1 MIHGRLATAKA
12 CIQYV
17 FVNLERKSEAQRRS
31 GTVVVLAANLV
42 DLVLDSVVVKTFL
55 ESTRN

>member
-1 MIHGRLATAKA
+1 MIHGRLAMAKA
-12 CIQYV
+12 CIQNV

-31 GTVVVLAANLV
+31 GTVVVPAANLV
-42 DLVLDSVVVKTFL
+42 DLVLDSVVLKTFL